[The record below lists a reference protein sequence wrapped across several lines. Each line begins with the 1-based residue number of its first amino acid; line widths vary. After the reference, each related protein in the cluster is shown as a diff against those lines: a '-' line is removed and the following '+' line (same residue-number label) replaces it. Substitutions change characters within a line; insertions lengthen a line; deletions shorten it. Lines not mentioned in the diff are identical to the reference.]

1 MPRNP
6 DRTVACA
13 ALARYDVAPRRVRLA
28 ARSFNSIFRVTAAAA
43 AYALRVG
50 SAVRIHPAGTEAV
63 EAAWHRRLRAQG
75 VYVPDVLAN
84 VSGELTTLVPPGG
97 TTPRTPR
104 CAPDG
109 SAIVSGAPPDGSE
122 PRVCVLFDW
131 VAGRSLRT
139 CLTERR
145 SAALGA
151 LSTRL
156 HQDAAAWSPP
166 GAGDVLTADRVLY
179 WLLPDR
185 LAEAGTRFGYGTLF
199 TDAAA
204 RAQSVLDALWRDPPH
219 PPHLVHGDL
228 TPANVIVAPRAG
240 LVPVDFQDT
249 VLALEVQDLSITVAA
264 LRRLP
269 DGGRTEG
276 AFRAGYVRR
285 RPWPDVSPD
294 LFDSLIAARW
304 LHQLNLTLNTADPG
318 GLDGYVAG
326 HAERTRAWL
335 RRPPGA

>member
-1 MPRNP
+1 MSGQS
-6 DRTVACA
+6 DAAVACA
-13 ALARYDVAPRRVRLA
+13 ALSRYDVTPRRVRLA
-28 ARSFNSIFRVTAAAA
+28 ARSFNRIFRVTTDGA

-50 SAVRIHPAGTEAV
+50 SAQRIHPAGTEAV
-63 EAAWHRRLRAQG
+63 EAAWHRRLREQG
-75 VYVPDVLAN
+75 VPVPGVVAN
-84 VSGELTTLVPPGG
+84 VAGELTTLVP
-97 TTPRTPR
+97 
-104 CAPDG
+104 DQ
-109 SAIVSGAPPDGSE
+109 SG

-139 CLTERR
+139 CLTPWRA
-145 SAALGA
+145 AALGA
-151 LSTRL
+151 LSARL
-156 HQDAAAWSPP
+156 HRDAAAWLPP

-179 WLLPDR
+179 WQLPDR
-185 LAEAGTRFGYGTLF
+185 LAEAGARFGYGTLF

-204 RAQSVLDALWRDPPH
+204 RAQSVLDALWRDPPQ

-240 LVPVDFQDT
+240 LVPIDFQDT

-264 LRRLP
+264 LRRASN
-269 DGGRTEG
+269 GGQLEG
-276 AFRAGYVRR
+276 AFGAGYALA

-294 LFDSLIAARW
+294 RFDSLIAARW
-304 LHQLNLTLNTADPG
+304 LHQLNLTLNVADAG

-335 RRPPGA
+335 RRPSGR

>member
-1 MPRNP
+1 
-6 DRTVACA
+6 VACA
-13 ALARYDVAPRRVRLA
+13 ALTRYDVAPQRVRLV
-28 ARSFNSIFRVTAAAA
+28 ARSFNSVFRVTTTAV

-50 SAVRIHPAGTEAV
+50 SAQRIHPAGTEAV
-63 EAAWHRRLRAQG
+63 EAAWHRRLRRQG
-75 VYVPDVLAN
+75 MPVPDVLAN
-84 VSGELTTLVPPGG
+84 ASGDLTTVV
-97 TTPRTPR
+97 
-104 CAPDG
+104 ADQ
-109 SAIVSGAPPDGSE
+109 SG

-145 SAALGA
+145 LAALGA
-151 LSTRL
+151 LSAQL
-156 HQDAAAWSPP
+156 HRDAAAWSPP

-179 WLLPDR
+179 WQLPDR
-185 LAEAGTRFGYGTLF
+185 LAEAGARFGYGSLF
-199 TDAAA
+199 ADAAA
-204 RAQSVLDALWRDPPH
+204 RAQLLVDELWRDPPY

-228 TPANVIVAPRAG
+228 TPANVIAVPRAG

-264 LRRLP
+264 LRRLA
-269 DGGRTEG
+269 DGGRLEG
-276 AFRAGYVRR
+276 AFRAGYAES

-294 LFDSLIAARW
+294 RFDSLVAARW
-304 LHQLNLTLNTADPG
+304 LHQLNLTLNAADAN

-335 RRPPGA
+335 RRPAGA

>member
-1 MPRNP
+1 
-6 DRTVACA
+6 VACA
-13 ALARYDVAPRRVRLA
+13 ALSRYDVAPQRVRLA
-28 ARSFNSIFRVTAAAA
+28 ARSFNSVFRVTTTAAA

-63 EAAWHRRLRAQG
+63 EAAWHRRLRERG

-84 VSGELTTLVPPGG
+84 AAGELTTVVAG
-97 TTPRTPR
+97 T
-104 CAPDG
+104 
-109 SAIVSGAPPDGSE
+109 SG

-151 LSTRL
+151 LAARL

-166 GAGDVLTADRVLY
+166 GAGDVLRADRVLY
-179 WLLPDR
+179 WRLPDR
-185 LAEAGTRFGYGTLF
+185 LAEAGARFGYGSLF

-204 RAQSVLDALWRDPPH
+204 RAQSAVDALWRDPPH

-240 LVPVDFQDT
+240 LVPVDFQDA
-249 VLALEVQDLSITVAA
+249 VLGLEVQDLSITVAA

-269 DGGRTEG
+269 DGGRVEG
-276 AFRAGYVRR
+276 AFRAGYARC

-304 LHQLNLTLNTADPG
+304 LHQLNLTLNMADDG

-326 HAERTRAWL
+326 HAERAGAWI
-335 RRPPGA
+335 RRPADG